1 MFDGTSESFE
11 VVVVSR
17 NVGNYLLRF
26 VDGNLIVL
34 AKIVGNIANVAQT
47 GGKMTAMN
55 VRVQA
60 GVVVIDHGANK
71 VAKVTLRR
79 TACEFL
85 NNDEEL
91 EKMRGNNTVYEVNF

>member
-1 MFDGTSESFE
+1 MLNGTGKRVK

-17 NVGNYLLRF
+17 NVGNDLLRF

-47 GGKMTAMN
+47 GRKMTAMS

-71 VAKVTLRR
+71 VIEVESVRPAFKPFNLFTVEIIRNAKSIINL
-79 TACEFL
+79 
-85 NNDEEL
+85 D
-91 EKMRGNNTVYEVNF
+91 